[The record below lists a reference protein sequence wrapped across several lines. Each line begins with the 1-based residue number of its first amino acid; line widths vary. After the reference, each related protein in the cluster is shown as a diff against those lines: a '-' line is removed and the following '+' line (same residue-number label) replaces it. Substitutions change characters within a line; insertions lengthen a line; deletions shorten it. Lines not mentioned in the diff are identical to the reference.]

1 MPRPEPGKKYL
12 IVFCKSCNKGFRVID
27 EPLFEGKE
35 HKVEGPLELKCRGCG
50 HVATYQTAEMR
61 VAGLGPKPERPFKSP
76 HGF

>member
-12 IVFCKSCNKGFRVID
+12 IVFCKSCHKGFRVID
-27 EPLFEGKE
+27 EPLFEGRE
-35 HKVEGPLELKCRGCG
+35 HK
-50 HVATYQTAEMR
+50 